1 MKAVWTSGKRKKTN
15 IKISNIKLN
24 WENGELIIV
33 SSLTNLLREEN
44 LERLKSLSGI
54 DFNEKVGEFGGCHLF
69 NSLPSD
75 KDETMYLKDDNV
87 YLFDNDEDGTPPN
100 IHKVLK
106 KTNTKEVSFFVNP
119 SNIFTGDFLEDYPF
133 FKGKDRP
140 RDGKFL
146 KIEDSDLVFCCVPD
160 SERGVCKTQFNK
172 NEIKKFSSNM
182 NLFIKDRI
190 KKKKIIKF
198 KVPNG
203 IYGIDSIRN
212 RPIWF
217 ENISEFVEPGE
228 LLGHYIKKFQS
239 ELRVP
244 NLERLNSDFIEWK
257 NKRSKKRK
265 K

>member
-1 MKAVWTSGKRKKTN
+1 MKAVWTSNKRKKTN

-33 SSLTNLLREEN
+33 SSLTNLLKQEN

-54 DFNEKVGEFGGCHLF
+54 EFNEKVGEFGDCHLF

-87 YLFDNDEDGTPPN
+87 YLFDNDQDGIPPN

-106 KTNTKEVSFFVNP
+106 KKNTKEISFFVNP
-119 SNIFTGDFLEDYPF
+119 SNIFTGDFLEEYIS
-133 FKGKDRP
+133 FKGKNRP
-140 RDGKFL
+140 LDNKFF
-146 KIEDSDLVFCCVPD
+146 KVEDSDLVFCCVPD
-160 SERGVCKTQFNK
+160 SERGICKTQFNK

-203 IYGIDSIRN
+203 IYGIYSIRN
-212 RPIWF
+212 NPLIF
-217 ENISEFVEPGE
+217 KNISEFSERGE
-228 LLGHYIKKFQS
+228 LLGHYIQKFQS
-239 ELRVP
+239 ELRVSNP
-244 NLERLNSDFIEWK
+244 ERFNSLFKEWK
-257 NKRSKKRK
+257 KKRSKKRK